1 MAGNA
6 VTAVTNGNGV
16 QVTTFSADVSAPT
29 LVSFNLDM
37 SLLQLQV
44 FMSEP
49 TLIIVSGLSAVTLH
63 STSTAG
69 LGDIPFTFSSAVSA
83 AQQADYSWILQVSIS
98 DANALKALYPLASS
112 SITSY
117 LSFTNTLATDTNHNA
132 IVAVT
137 AAGGV
142 AVSAFTPDTISPN
155 VVQASLDLTAQTL
168 VLTTDE
174 TIRISSV
181 APVQLTLI
189 SAPSGAQSFTLV
201 TSSVVVISPSATQFT
216 IALSASDLN
225 SIKKLTFLAVS
236 KASSNIAITASFVAD
251 MSGNAVNAITTSSP
265 LNVATYNADTIPP
278 TLTAFDLNMDAKLL
292 KLTFSETVNAAS
304 LSLASLTVQSTHT
317 SSSVSWSLSA
327 ARGSTSSSTNDPVL
341 VVSISASDANG
352 IKSALTLAKD
362 RPSTWLSVSPHGVQD
377 MAGNWLSV
385 IVSSNA
391 QNAALYE
398 ADVTSPVF
406 QSFNLDMNLGLLT
419 MTFDESVLLPS
430 LLITDITLTSMSMG
444 VSSFTLRAG
453 SAAYAVADGSSLII
467 TLDPADVNQI
477 KLLRP
482 LGFSAINSYLS
493 IAAGTVTD
501 DAKAPNAVAA
511 TIVGVTTFTPDTT
524 SPTLSSFAFD
534 LNTGAL
540 ILNFNEVV
548 DSATLQAGFISLKS
562 SNAAA
567 ACLTVSGV
575 TATSN
580 SPNGFSVTVVLST
593 LQLNAL
599 KSDGVCFVSQAT
611 AYVAITSSVI
621 KDMAGNAVVATV
633 QQASSFTAET
643 VHPMLSSF
651 SFDLNLGVLAMTFTE
666 TLRVSTAQLSTITL
680 QSVSS
685 ASMASTTDH
694 YVLTGG
700 TRMSTAND
708 IYLTIQLS
716 HTDLNALKVKRIC
729 GTAASCWLVFPTSLV
744 QDMFGLPVI
753 AIVNAVNAQ
762 QAAGYVPNT
771 TPPSL
776 VNFSLNMNTAIITL
790 SFSESIDSTTVNVAA
805 LTIQLAADTT
815 GLDLS
820 QSAST
825 LTASSTSTSSDG
837 PIVTIQMSVSD
848 SNIIKQRSSIAV
860 SQASSFVS
868 FTSSF
873 LSDIEGNAVVAIPVT
888 SAFMANSYTIDTSPP
903 VILGFDLSLNAFV
916 TEGGV
921 MLQSAQL
928 TLSFSETVHLASLNA
943 AGIVIQSSHTSA
955 ATSVTLTG
963 QQEVVSTLNSNTV
976 VFKLVRAD
984 ANAIKAIRTLAKA
997 GSNTFLSAPSS
1008 IIKDQYGNSVAAVLA
1023 SSALPVSL
1031 YTADTTAPQLLDFYI
1046 NMNAG
1051 YVDLTFDETV
1061 DSTTI
1066 EPPEFALQD
1075 AVTAVNAHYQ
1085 LTGGLASDANRTPY
1099 VFGSAFNDA
1108 PSVTPR
1114 FYFTKTDLDNIK
1126 ALPLCKTGPDCY
1138 LTNTEYA
1145 VTDMVGNKI
1154 VHCS

>member
-1 MAGNA
+1 
-6 VTAVTNGNGV
+6 
-16 QVTTFSADVSAPT
+16 
-29 LVSFNLDM
+29 
-37 SLLQLQV
+37 
-44 FMSEP
+44 
-49 TLIIVSGLSAVTLH
+49 
-63 STSTAG
+63 
-69 LGDIPFTFSSAVSA
+69 
-83 AQQADYSWILQVSIS
+83 
-98 DANALKALYPLASS
+98 
-112 SITSY
+112 
-117 LSFTNTLATDTNHNA
+117 
-132 IVAVT
+132 
-137 AAGGV
+137 
-142 AVSAFTPDTISPN
+142 
-155 VVQASLDLTAQTL
+155 
-168 VLTTDE
+168 
-174 TIRISSV
+174 
-181 APVQLTLI
+181 
-189 SAPSGAQSFTLV
+189 
-201 TSSVVVISPSATQFT
+201 
-216 IALSASDLN
+216 
-225 SIKKLTFLAVS
+225 
-236 KASSNIAITASFVAD
+236 
-251 MSGNAVNAITTSSP
+251 
-265 LNVATYNADTIPP
+265 
-278 TLTAFDLNMDAKLL
+278 
-292 KLTFSETVNAAS
+292 
-304 LSLASLTVQSTHT
+304 
-317 SSSVSWSLSA
+317 
-327 ARGSTSSSTNDPVL
+327 
-341 VVSISASDANG
+341 
-352 IKSALTLAKD
+352 
-362 RPSTWLSVSPHGVQD
+362 
-377 MAGNWLSV
+377 
-385 IVSSNA
+385 
-391 QNAALYE
+391 
-398 ADVTSPVF
+398 
-406 QSFNLDMNLGLLT
+406 
-419 MTFDESVLLPS
+419 
-430 LLITDITLTSMSMG
+430 
-444 VSSFTLRAG
+444 
-453 SAAYAVADGSSLII
+453 
-467 TLDPADVNQI
+467 
-477 KLLRP
+477 
-482 LGFSAINSYLS
+482 
-493 IAAGTVTD
+493 
-501 DAKAPNAVAA
+501 
-511 TIVGVTTFTPDTT
+511 
-524 SPTLSSFAFD
+524 
-534 LNTGAL
+534 
-540 ILNFNEVV
+540 
-548 DSATLQAGFISLKS
+548 
-562 SNAAA
+562 
-567 ACLTVSGV
+567 
-575 TATSN
+575 
-580 SPNGFSVTVVLST
+580 
-593 LQLNAL
+593 
-599 KSDGVCFVSQAT
+599 
-611 AYVAITSSVI
+611 
-621 KDMAGNAVVATV
+621 
-633 QQASSFTAET
+633 
-643 VHPMLSSF
+643 
-651 SFDLNLGVLAMTFTE
+651 
-666 TLRVSTAQLSTITL
+666 
-680 QSVSS
+680 
-685 ASMASTTDH
+685 
-694 YVLTGG
+694 
-700 TRMSTAND
+700 
-708 IYLTIQLS
+708 
-716 HTDLNALKVKRIC
+716 
-729 GTAASCWLVFPTSLV
+729 
-744 QDMFGLPVI
+744 MFGLPVI